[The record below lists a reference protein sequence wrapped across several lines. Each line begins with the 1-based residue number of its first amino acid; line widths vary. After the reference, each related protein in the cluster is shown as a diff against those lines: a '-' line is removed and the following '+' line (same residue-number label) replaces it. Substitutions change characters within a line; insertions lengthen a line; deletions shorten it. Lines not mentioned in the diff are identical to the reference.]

1 MVTSLLVDCRGKR
14 ALRRHWCISSRWK
27 KIIAQKIA
35 GFDEFGTQWTGVAI
49 AATFDVQMI
58 FEKEFQNRCELKG
71 MVSRMLR
78 LCKMRRRKNKQMR
91 RRLLSSKNRMGLMNP
106 EVEWLWKQDHSADHS
121 MTSTMEK
128 IAVLGGAGGA
138 AATARKQQ
146 IRSKL

>member
-1 MVTSLLVDCRGKR
+1 
-14 ALRRHWCISSRWK
+14 
-27 KIIAQKIA
+27 
-35 GFDEFGTQWTGVAI
+35 VAI